1 MADYDLLHDG
11 EEIDACV
18 DEVVAARGTSASLG
32 AEIATKQDALTF
44 DSAPTADSSNPVTSA
59 GIKTAVDAKASKSDI
74 FGLGTAIASGDD
86 MDNYKT
92 LGVFYCST
100 AGIAASLYNCP
111 SSYTF
116 RLEVKTTNGNARFL
130 QTLYEAV
137 PSGSLA
143 GQIAV
148 YRRAYTASGWG
159 NWYKFEGTVVQP
171 VNVPVSLNANLQ
183 TMGSPDITL
192 DNPEESEER

>member
-1 MADYDLLHDG
+1 MADYVLLHDG
-11 EEIDACV
+11 EDVDACI
-18 DEVVAARGTSASLG
+18 DEVVAARGTGASL
-32 AEIATKQDALTF
+32 
-44 DSAPTADSSNPVTSA
+44 SA
-59 GIKTAVDAKASKSDI
+59 GIAAAVAAETALREAADTALQTAIDAKASISDF

-86 MDNYKT
+86 LDNYKT
-92 LGVFYCST
+92 IGVFYCST
-100 AGIAASLYNCP
+100 AGIAASLFNCP

-148 YRRAYTASGWG
+148 YRRAFTASGWG
-159 NWYKFEGTVVQP
+159 SWYKFEGTVVQP
-171 VNVPVSLNANLQ
+171 INVPSSASLQ
-183 TMGSPDITL
+183 TIGRPDITI
-192 DNPEESEER
+192 DDPGEEDQR

>member
-1 MADYDLLHDG
+1 MAQVQG
-11 EEIDACV
+11 EEIYLSHSGQEVDDNI
-18 DEVVAARGTSASLG
+18 DEVVAARGTSDSLSG
-32 AEIATKQDALTF
+32 GIAAAVAAEAALREAA
-44 DSAPTADSSNPVTSA
+44 DTALQ
-59 GIKTAVDAKASKSDI
+59 TAIDAKASKSDI
-74 FGLGTAIASGDD
+74 FGLGTAIATGDNL
-86 MDNYKT
+86 DNYKT

-116 RLEVKTTNGNARFL
+116 RLEVKTTNGSARFL

-148 YRRAYTASGWG
+148 YRRAFTASGWG
-159 NWYKFEGTVVQP
+159 SWYKFEGIVVPP
-171 VNVPVSLNANLQ
+171 VNVPASASLQ
-183 TMGSPDITL
+183 TIGRPDITI
-192 DNPEESEER
+192 DDPGEEDQR